1 MEEKTIYN
9 GSPSQLSNIGY
20 YTLCL
25 MLAPIGIGIIMF
37 IIRFLNTKFTNIEI
51 TDERVIEKSGILSR
65 KTDETELYRIK
76 DIRLDEPFFLRIFG
90 LSNILLITADRTSPV
105 ISLSGIKNG
114 ESLKKDLRNLI
125 EKRRDKKGV
134 IERDVY

>member
-20 YTLCL
+20 YALCL